1 METYNNFISQFE
13 ILDNPPKKEGF
24 HRHHIVPECEQEKLH
39 GQVVDNRQ
47 VYVTPAKHLWLHI
60 LYDKENGTNTSQFL
74 VSITKKS
81 KEYFDCFEKCLAYSY
96 TFSKQHQRNREL
108 NSGKN
113 NGMYGTHRSG
123 EDNPFYGQTHSEAQK
138 AKWSKERRGR
148 KLPEEW
154 KSNMSKSH
162 MGNQATKGMHWFTNG
177 EENKVAF
184 ECPEGWWSGRT
195 FKDKDI

>member
-1 METYNNFISQFE
+1 METYSNYISQFE
-13 ILDNPPKKEGF
+13 IFENPPKKKGF
-24 HRHHIVPECEQEKLH
+24 HRHHIVPEAEQKKLY
-39 GQVVDNRQ
+39 GEVTDQRQ
-47 VYVTPAKHLWLHI
+47 IYVTPVQHLWCHI
-60 LYDKENGTNTSQFL
+60 LYDRENDTNTSLFL
-74 VSITKKS
+74 LNQVRAKKEDIDS
-81 KEYFDCFEKCLAYSY
+81 LEKCLTYID

-148 KLPEEW
+148 KLSEEW

-162 MGNQATKGMHWFTNG
+162 MGNQATKGMHWYTNG
-177 EENKVAF
+177 EDNKVSF

-195 FKDKDI
+195 TIKKVI